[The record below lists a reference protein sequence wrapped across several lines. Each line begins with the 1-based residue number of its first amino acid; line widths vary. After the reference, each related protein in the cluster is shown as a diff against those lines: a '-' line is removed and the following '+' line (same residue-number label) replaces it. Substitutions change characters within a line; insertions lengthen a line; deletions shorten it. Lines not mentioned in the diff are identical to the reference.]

1 MKMKT
6 LTVTAMKM
14 IKRYEVVLSIMT
26 KLFTW
31 FANNYSKPNPEKI
44 HLCLSFKTEIKVYFS
59 RTFVES
65 CSAENLLRTQLGFD
79 LTFDV
84 QISSTFYKVSKRINL
99 PSFVNNFFK
108 ALRFVVQRYLFINW
122 NIILIN
128 KFIENVE

>member
-6 LTVTAMKM
+6 LTLTAMKT
-14 IKRYEVVLSIMT
+14 IKRYKVVLSIMT

-31 FANNYSKPNPEKI
+31 FANNYSKANPEKI

-65 CSAENLLRTQLGFD
+65 GFD

-84 QISSTFYKVSKRINL
+84 QISSIVYKVSKRINL

-108 ALRFVVQRYLFINW
+108 SLRFVVQRYLFINC
-122 NIILIN
+122 NIILTN
-128 KFIENVE
+128 KFIAKC

>member
-65 CSAENLLRTQLGFD
+65 GFD

-84 QISSTFYKVSKRINL
+84 QISSIVYKVSKRINL

-108 ALRFVVQRYLFINW
+108 SLRFVVQRYLFINW

>member
-26 KLFTW
+26 KLLTW

-44 HLCLSFKTEIKVYFS
+44 HLCLSFKTEIKVYFG

-65 CSAENLLRTQLGFD
+65 GFD

-84 QISSTFYKVSKRINL
+84 QISSIVYKVSKRINL

-108 ALRFVVQRYLFINW
+108 SLRFVVQRYLFINW

>member
-31 FANNYSKPNPEKI
+31 FAKDYSKPNPEKI

-65 CSAENLLRTQLGFD
+65 GFD

-84 QISSTFYKVSKRINL
+84 QISSIVYKVSKRINL

-108 ALRFVVQRYLFINW
+108 SLRFVVQRYLFINW

-128 KFIENVE
+128 KFIENFE

>member
-31 FANNYSKPNPEKI
+31 FANNQQKPNPEKI
-44 HLCLSFKTEIKVYFS
+44 HFCLSFKMEIKVYFS

-84 QISSTFYKVSKRINL
+84 QISSIFYKVSKRINL
-99 PSFVNNFFK
+99 PSFVSNFFK
-108 ALRFVVQRYLFINW
+108 ALRFVVQRYLFINC

-128 KFIENVE
+128 KFIANVE